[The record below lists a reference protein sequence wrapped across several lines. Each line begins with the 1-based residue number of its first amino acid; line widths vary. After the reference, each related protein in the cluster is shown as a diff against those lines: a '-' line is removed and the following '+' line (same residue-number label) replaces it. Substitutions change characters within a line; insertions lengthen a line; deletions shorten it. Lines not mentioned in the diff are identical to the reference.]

1 MTIRELLNA
10 IEALENNPNN
20 YVGGL
25 DGRMSGAALKV
36 SVQKKIASLQKKLDA
51 ALGDDEGDD

>member
-1 MTIRELLNA
+1 
-10 IEALENNPNN
+10 
-20 YVGGL
+20 
-25 DGRMSGAALKV
+25 MSGAALKV